1 MSRPF
6 YYGGQAVIEGVL
18 MRGRHSL
25 AVAVRRPQGDILLQS
40 RALGH
45 PHKHHAQQ
53 WPVIRGLLALWE
65 TMTMGTQALLF
76 SARVAAG
83 EEQPSNPPYVWAAI
97 ALSLTFVTTV
107 FFVGPLLLT
116 NWLEGVIHKSL
127 VVLFI
132 EGLVRLVMLIAYI
145 AGIGY
150 VPSVSRVFEYHGAE
164 HKTINAFEAGAGLEV
179 EQVRHYSTSHVRCG
193 TGFLLV
199 VMVISVLVF
208 AALGTPPF
216 WLRLASRV
224 VLIPLIAAIAYEYVR
239 FTAGNL
245 NHAVIRWLVQPSL
258 ALQSFTTR
266 EPDDGQLEVAITAL
280 QEVLLIDGVAEEA
293 QPSILELQPDLAE
306 RVQAPAASALPLT
319 ADG

>member
-18 MRGRHSL
+18 MRGRRSL
-25 AVAVRRPQGDILLQS
+25 AIAVRRPQGDILLRSQHV
-40 RALGH
+40 GH
-45 PHKHHAQQ
+45 PHAHHTQQ
-53 WPVIRGLLALWE
+53 WPVLRGLLALWE

-76 SARVAAG
+76 SARVAADQ
-83 EEQPSNPPYVWAAI
+83 EESSNPPHVWAAI
-97 ALSLTFVTTV
+97 TLSLSFVTAV

-116 NWLEGVIHKSL
+116 SWLQGVIHQSL

-132 EGLVRLVMLIAYI
+132 EGFVRLGMLLGYV

-150 VPSVSRVFEYHGAE
+150 IPSVNRVFEYHGAE
-164 HKTINAFEAGAGLEV
+164 HKTINAYEAGAPLHVHEV
-179 EQVRHYSTSHVRCG
+179 RRYSTAHVRCG

-199 VMVISVLVF
+199 VMVISVLIF
-208 AALGTPPF
+208 AAIGSPAF
-216 WLRLASRV
+216 WLRLLSRV

-239 FTAGNL
+239 FTAGHLDNRL
-245 NHAVIRWLVQPSL
+245 IRWLVRPSL

-280 QEVLLIDGVAEEA
+280 QEVLAIDETAEER
-293 QPSILELQPDLAE
+293 QTEKTELRVAGPLA
-306 RVQAPAASALPLT
+306 AAST
-319 ADG
+319 AAAGD